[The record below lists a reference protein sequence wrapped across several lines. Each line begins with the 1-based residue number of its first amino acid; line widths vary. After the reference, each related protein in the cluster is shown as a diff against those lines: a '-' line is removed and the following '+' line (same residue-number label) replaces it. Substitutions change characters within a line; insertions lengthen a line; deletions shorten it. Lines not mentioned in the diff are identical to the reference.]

1 MSSNYISISRN
12 ITPHKYINTL
22 FYLQLQLF
30 KPCFKRLFDIC
41 NMYGKDLVKKNTRG
55 GSSGTRQL
63 LGKIAQQNV
72 DTVINLEKTMFGE

>member
-1 MSSNYISISRN
+1 
-12 ITPHKYINTL
+12 
-22 FYLQLQLF
+22 
-30 KPCFKRLFDIC
+30 
-41 NMYGKDLVKKNTRG
+41 MYGKDLVKKNTRG